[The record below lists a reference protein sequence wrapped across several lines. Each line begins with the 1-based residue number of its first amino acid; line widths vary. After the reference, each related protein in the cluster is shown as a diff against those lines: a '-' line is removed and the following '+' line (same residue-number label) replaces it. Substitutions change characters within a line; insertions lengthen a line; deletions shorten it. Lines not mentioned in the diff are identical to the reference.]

1 MQPKNVLIIC
11 SDEHARTAMG
21 CAGHSV
27 ASTPTLDT
35 LAARGTRFTQAYTP
49 SPTCV
54 PARACLATGT
64 HVHENRC
71 WSSAEPYHG
80 QHESWM
86 HRLRERDHAVVAI
99 GKLHFRSADDDNGFN
114 EEIVPMHVAGDGL
127 DWPQSL
133 VRDPLPAFD
142 QAAEMAHDIGPGD
155 SPYTEYDRRITAETC
170 DWLNRYPR
178 KIKNKPWAL
187 FVSFVSP
194 HYPLTAPTKF
204 FDLYAGRDMPP
215 TVGALPD
222 HPVVREMAEF
232 WDYDSHFDEQTR
244 ETAKRAYFGL
254 GSFLDDNVRQVLEAL
269 EDSGAARDTV
279 VIYLS
284 DHGEMLGNHGFW
296 GKSVM
301 YEESA
306 GVPLIISGGDVP
318 VGINSTL
325 VSLTDMAAT
334 IEDIAGSDS
343 PPRSEP
349 WHGRSALNFIDAPDS
364 DRFIL
369 SEYHDGGSPTGFFM
383 VRHETWKYV
392 HYAGDHPDQLF
403 DLEADPGELADRGDD
418 TAFDGHRERLHR
430 LLTSIVDP
438 DAVNAEAF
446 ADQARR
452 LDELG
457 GAEAVLARP
466 GFNHTPTPT
475 G

>member
-1 MQPKNVLIIC
+1 
-11 SDEHARTAMG
+11 
-21 CAGHSV
+21 
-27 ASTPTLDT
+27 
-35 LAARGTRFTQAYTP
+35 
-49 SPTCV
+49 
-54 PARACLATGT
+54 
-64 HVHENRC
+64 
-71 WSSAEPYHG
+71 
-80 QHESWM
+80 
-86 HRLRERDHAVVAI
+86 
-99 GKLHFRSADDDNGFN
+99 
-114 EEIVPMHVAGDGL
+114 
-127 DWPQSL
+127 
-133 VRDPLPAFD
+133 
-142 QAAEMAHDIGPGD
+142 
-155 SPYTEYDRRITAETC
+155 
-170 DWLNRYPR
+170 
-178 KIKNKPWAL
+178 
-187 FVSFVSP
+187 
-194 HYPLTAPTKF
+194 
-204 FDLYAGRDMPP
+204 
-215 TVGALPD
+215 
-222 HPVVREMAEF
+222 MAEF